1 MKKSPTLDIG
11 AMRNLII
18 IQRPTD
24 VQADDGSYGADP
36 WVTFGRAMASVK
48 PVSATEYVMAQ
59 QIAAE
64 QTHIVRLRYM
74 SGITSNMRIKYSP
87 DGTIRYLYI
96 VTPPRDLDERHQFIE
111 MRCREREA

>member
-1 MKKSPTLDIG
+1 MKKSPTLAIG
-11 AMRNLII
+11 AMRNLIVI
-18 IQRPTD
+18 ETPTET
-24 VQADDGSYGADP
+24 QANDGSYGASP

-64 QTHIVRLRYM
+64 QTHIVAMRYM
-74 SGITSNMRIKYSP
+74 RGITSDMRIKYSP
-87 DGTIRYLYI
+87 DGTVRYLYI
-96 VTPPRDLDERHQFIE
+96 VTPPRDLDERHLFIE